1 MKYLLFVLLI
11 GGFIGC
17 RKDEEENPHIGKMV
31 AKLNNDLGL
40 VGMEARAF
48 YVGVDSLL
56 VTGGITE
63 DSILRWAIQFYKVP
77 KRVGRFSFP
86 AKDYILPSI
95 NVGEWL
101 DDGCVPGRSYYLPEA
116 KESNYIEITSYNP
129 ETGDIAGRFE
139 FTAYNSYR
147 NAQGVRVFD
156 LQDSMAF
163 TNGEFSTRIRP

>member
-17 RKDEEENPHIGKMV
+17 RKEEEENPHIGKMV
-31 AKLNNDLGL
+31 AKLNNDLGM
-40 VGMEARAF
+40 VKMEAFAT
-48 YVGVDSLL
+48 SLSTDTL
-56 VTGGITE
+56 VISGAIIE
-63 DSILRWAIQFYKVP
+63 DEIVRWALHFDKVP
-77 KRVGRFSFP
+77 KKVGRFSFP
-86 AKDYILPSI
+86 MWEYTFPSI
-95 NVGEWL
+95 RLIEWL